1 MLSVIY
7 MIYKPETP
15 YSATNAYS
23 IPSFSNMLTPLA
35 VLANP
40 SVSILSTS
48 YGFYGSV
55 NSMIFK
61 PVTVS

>member
-1 MLSVIY
+1 

-15 YSATNAYS
+15 SSATNAYS
-23 IPSFSNMLTPLA
+23 IPSFSKMLTPLA

>member
-40 SVSILSTS
+40 CVSILSTS
-48 YGFYGSV
+48 YGFYRSV

-61 PVTVS
+61 PVFVS